1 MKEGV
6 LKLGCSGGGAQE
18 GVLKREG
25 LKGDIK
31 GNIKGDFNRDLKR
44 DFLKL

>member
-1 MKEGV
+1 MLRKG
-6 LKLGCSGGGAQE
+6 LAGGDAQE

-31 GNIKGDFNRDLKR
+31 GNIKGDFNRDFKR